1 MYARRRRRGI
11 AGRFVTLISDSIY
24 PISDKCPI
32 CFSLSQF
39 RLRDSDLF
47 GRSSCYWIRQVK
59 RLLQKAQVQRQRR
72 DRRINIPYICS
83 PERATELGR
92 PLLSFAL
99 SGLGS
104 IVGAFPVVPH
114 YAALR
119 ASPLDTF
126 CRAAGA
132 GLVDSAKASSACR
145 VVFACS
151 A

>member
-1 MYARRRRRGI
+1 
-11 AGRFVTLISDSIY
+11 V
-24 PISDKCPI
+24 
-32 CFSLSQF
+32 
-39 RLRDSDLF
+39 
-47 GRSSCYWIRQVK
+47 VK
-59 RLLQKAQVQRQRR
+59 HGAQRR
-72 DRRINIPYICS
+72 ANHWINIPYICS

-119 ASPLDTF
+119 ASPLATF

-132 GLVDSAKASSACR
+132 GLVPFAKLLKHIKPLATAYRTSLSRAIFRTLYALSPATISSIGDHCWSRPRTSCVASVSFISRREAD
-145 VVFACS
+145 FLPSQSYA
-151 A
+151 